1 MATGKPGGGS
11 SAQTLGTLLKS
22 ARVASKKSQAE
33 VANLLCTSQGNLSRW
48 ERDLTYPQDSATL
61 LKIEQFVRVDRSV
74 FIGAVV
80 ASVTKNTRRRLREL
94 FEEYGEHP

>member
-1 MATGKPGGGS
+1 MATGKPGDGS

-33 VANLLCTSQGNLSRW
+33 VAELLSTSQGNLSRW
-48 ERDLTYPQDSATL
+48 ERDLTYPQDSETL
-61 LKIEQFVRVDRSV
+61 VRIERFVAVERSV
-74 FIGAVV
+74 FVGAVV

-94 FEEYGEHP
+94 FEEYPDH